1 MFAVCRGGCLSGR
14 RFFESDGKT
23 LEMSLDQWFELNR
36 QRARRA
42 WVHGQ
47 NNLNVRAMSLLVA
60 RHTPVT
66 AERPVI
72 VFNAST
78 RLEAMSL
85 NAAFSLLVSWSL
97 RLAGVPVVHFACKAG
112 MSRCVLGTRRDDLT
126 QPPPCGRCALQSRA
140 FYENGEVRWLEPAV
154 EPALAAALARLGLDE
169 LCSFVYHD
177 LPLGELVLP
186 SARWILRRHH
196 LVDDEPTRSL
206 YRDYIQSAWQVARQ
220 FERVLDEFEPQ
231 AVLVFN
237 GMFFPEATARRL
249 AERRG
254 IRVVTHEVGLQPFS
268 GFFTTGDAT
277 AYPIDIP
284 ETFELSPEQ
293 SARLDAYLEQRFR
306 GNFSMAGVR
315 FWPEMRSLS
324 AEFLQ
329 RIAAYRQVVPV
340 FTNVIF
346 DTSQGHANVVFEH
359 MFAWLDEV
367 LAIIRA
373 HPETFFV
380 LRAHPDEARPGKESR
395 ESVAEWA
402 QRNRIA
408 ELDNVL
414 FVDAGEYFSSYELIQ
429 RSKFVMVYNSTIGLE
444 AALMGAAVLCAGR
457 ARFTQLPT
465 VFFPAS
471 PQVFRRVAE
480 DFLAAERVEVPAE
493 FQRNAR
499 RFLYYQLFRSSLPF
513 GDFLQEDGVW
523 RGYVTLKRF
532 GWRALLPENSL
543 TLRTVVAGICDGK
556 SFLLDE

>member
-543 TLRTVVAGICDGK
+543 TLRTVAAGICDGK

>member
-1 MFAVCRGGCLSGR
+1 
-14 RFFESDGKT
+14 
-23 LEMSLDQWFELNR
+23 MSLDQWFELNR

-47 NNLNVRAMSLLVA
+47 NNLNVRAMSSLVA

-85 NAAFSLLVSWSL
+85 NAAFSLLASWSL

-112 MSRCVLGTRRDDLT
+112 MTRCVLGTRRDDLT

-329 RIAAYRQVVPV
+329 RIAAYRQVVPI

-444 AALMGAAVLCAGR
+444 ASLMGAAVLCAGR

-480 DFLAAERVEVPAE
+480 DFLAAERVEVPDE

-543 TLRTVVAGICDGK
+543 TLRTVVAGIRDGE